1 MNKIKHAAAALAAS
15 AALSL
20 AAGVPLNNLQG
31 TGGIAFN
38 PLAYTAGQPWESG
51 GTNSLDNIISRPQ
64 VGAWYVN
71 LNQKSINWYAAG
83 FAFTVLERLELSAG
97 YGYVNAH
104 KYGALIDRDTRHI
117 NTYNVGAK
125 LKILDE
131 NAFDTPFL
139 PAIAIGG
146 VYKYTDSPTVKALK
160 LDNEG
165 VDGYIVATKLITQT
179 PWPILLSAGLLVSDE
194 VVNGV
199 IGHNHYGAAAFGN
212 IDILPASNVAI
223 GLEYKQGIDAGDGI
237 RNHDYFDAHVA
248 WFVTEKL
255 TLVAAFAETGDPDK
269 FYRDGSA
276 KNLGVGSGLVLSAQY
291 QF

>member
-276 KNLGVGSGLVLSAQY
+276 KDLGVGSGLVLSAQY